1 MIIMNNYSLINIE
14 LTKKQFFSLL
24 KIVRI
29 LFLIFF
35 PILFLIELLARGVT
49 FFFFL
54 IKGTINFFI
63 TKLKINFDTI

>member
-29 LFLIFF
+29 LFIIFF
-35 PILFLIELLARGVT
+35 PILFLIWLVAKGVT
-49 FFFFL
+49 FFFIL
-54 IKGTINFFI
+54 TRGAIKFFYYQI
-63 TKLKINFDTI
+63 KNKF

>member
-1 MIIMNNYSLINIE
+1 MNNYSLINIE

-35 PILFLIELLARGVT
+35 PILFLIGLLARGVT
-49 FFFFL
+49 LFFFL
-54 IKGTINFFI
+54 IKGTINFFYYQI
-63 TKLKINFDTI
+63 KNKF

>member
-1 MIIMNNYSLINIE
+1 MNNYSLINIE

-49 FFFFL
+49 VIFIL
-54 IKGTINFFI
+54 IKGTINFFYNQI
-63 TKLKINFDTI
+63 KNKF